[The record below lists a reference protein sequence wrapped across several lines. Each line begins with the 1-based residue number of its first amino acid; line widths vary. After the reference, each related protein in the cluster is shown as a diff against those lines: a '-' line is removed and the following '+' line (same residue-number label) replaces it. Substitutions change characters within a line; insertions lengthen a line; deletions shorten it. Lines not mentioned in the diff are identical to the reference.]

1 MSIKDLQKEVDGWI
15 QNYGVR
21 YFDVMTNTA
30 LLSEEVG
37 ELSGL
42 LARVHGEQSFKSN
55 TPEKPL
61 TMIGDE
67 MADVLFVLVCLAN
80 QLGVDLNESM
90 KTNLEKKTE
99 RDRMRHRQ
107 NPKLNN

>member
-42 LARVHGEQSFKSN
+42 LARVYGEQSFKSN

-67 MADVLFVLVCLAN
+67 IADVLFVLVCLAN

>member
-15 QNYGVR
+15 QNHGVR

-55 TPEKPL
+55 TTEKPL

-90 KTNLEKKTE
+90 KANLEKKTE